1 MLARLGRRVRASR
14 GGFGRPQLA
23 PWSAPSALT
32 RRCGFGASAE
42 PAEPSCAYEVLR
54 VAPSATPAE
63 IKTAFR
69 RTARRLHPDAGP
81 PSEADRRTDVFVKA
95 VAAYEILSCE
105 RRRALYDAER
115 RWTGDA
121 ANNAQGSPSDADAGA
136 GSGAGEPWAFI
147 LKHSEV
153 LREYGASVD
162 ALVPRGALR
171 REIYAALGDAL
182 VGPELDVEAVAAGD
196 AFPKFFEAEERG
208 RGLGADLGVDL
219 MHVVSGRTLLAAVR
233 ERVDAAIGEGRGY
246 GGGRKIS
253 PSPSLL
259 FPAEGEK
266 NVEATEKKLTPAVS
280 EQKLASFSSSATSSS
295 RRRSKDLSP
304 KDPAV
309 SGSPPDAVLELAV
322 RGRVV
327 ATAVRLQRGG
337 EVVVYDA
344 GFALPDI
351 FKAHQKKT
359 LSDEEERFFA
369 KSETRR
375 ESRREA
381 SLLAANLNNYAGFT
395 KDARSFSFADSG
407 TDVRLSSDDDL
418 TSDDVFQTF
427 ERRGPN
433 GEAFTL
439 TGLSGAF
446 DVAAVLDCNGQK
458 THDVVAHATPGV
470 THLHWFCKR
479 SGVVTGRATRA
490 WMPPADLWLARPR
503 SEQHAEGGWYF
514 ELPPGA
520 PGERRVREALPR
532 APERRVEADGGS
544 DGDSE
549 WDGESRPSR
558 SARRRD
564 AFEEVRDDIRAMSAF
579 FSSGFSRDAAE
590 DGKKPK
596 SPLPLP
602 LPPAAALFATAFRAL
617 DRERG
622 EDQGAAG
629 AARRAW
635 EGVFG
640 KRY

>member
-42 PAEPSCAYEVLR
+42 PAEPSCAYDVLR

-115 RWTGDA
+115 RWTWDA
-121 ANNAQGSPSDADAGA
+121 AKNKNAASPSDAGA
-136 GSGAGEPWAFI
+136 DPGPRAPWAFI
-147 LKHSEV
+147 LRHSEV
-153 LREYGASVD
+153 LRDYGASVD

-182 VGPELDVEAVAAGD
+182 AGPELDVEAVATGD
-196 AFPKFFEAEERG
+196 AFPKFFEAEERSG
-208 RGLGADLGVDL
+208 GLAANLGVDL
-219 MHVVSGRTLLAAVR
+219 MHVVSGQTLLAAVR
-233 ERVDAAIGEGRGY
+233 ERAGTSAIESRGDEERAALTQKPPSLFFPEAGPRGRDAAVSRRGA
-246 GGGRKIS
+246 S
-253 PSPSLL
+253 PP
-259 FPAEGEK
+259 GCH
-266 NVEATEKKLTPAVS
+266 
-280 EQKLASFSSSATSSS
+280 SSS
-295 RRRSKDLSP
+295 RRSGFFNGASRVDDMDEQSTQSTQSASP
-304 KDPAV
+304 A
-309 SGSPPDAVLELAV
+309 PPDAVLELTLF
-322 RGRVV
+322 GRVV
-327 ATAVRLQRGG
+327 ATAVRRERGG

-344 GFALPDI
+344 GRADGD
-351 FKAHQKKT
+351 A
-359 LSDEEERFFA
+359 
-369 KSETRR
+369 
-375 ESRREA
+375 SRVSFEA
-381 SLLAANLNNYAGFT
+381 SLFEANANNYAGEPSLGPSPY
-395 KDARSFSFADSG
+395 KDAKDGSETGRDDATRDDASPFA
-407 TDVRLSSDDDL
+407 RA
-418 TSDDVFQTF
+418 
-427 ERRGPN
+427 RRGPN
-433 GEAFTL
+433 GEAFVL
-439 TGLSGAF
+439 TGLSGSF
-446 DVAAVLDCNGQK
+446 DVAAVLDARGEK
-458 THDVVAHATPGV
+458 THAVVAHATPGV
-470 THLHWFCKR
+470 THLHWFCAR
-479 SGVVTGRATRA
+479 SGAATGRATRA

-520 PGERRVREALPR
+520 PGPPGPRSRRVAPDPAPDRRDLP
-532 APERRVEADGGS
+532 AERGGS
-544 DGDSE
+544 DAGSERGGDVDEGARSE
-549 WDGESRPSR
+549 
-558 SARRRD
+558 RD
-564 AFEEVRDDIRAMSAF
+564 AFEEVRDDIRAMSDF
-579 FSSGFSRDAAE
+579 FSAGALPRDEAKRRA
-590 DGKKPK
+590 KKRTPV
-596 SPLPLP
+596 P
-602 LPPAAALFATAFRAL
+602 LPPAAALFATAFRVL

>member
-115 RWTGDA
+115 RWTWDA
-121 ANNAQGSPSDADAGA
+121 AKNKNAASPSDAGA
-136 GSGAGEPWAFI
+136 DPGPRAPWAFI
-147 LKHSEV
+147 LRHSEV
-153 LREYGASVD
+153 LRDYGASVD
-162 ALVPRGALR
+162 ALVLRGALR

-182 VGPELDVEAVAAGD
+182 AGPELDVEAVATGD
-196 AFPKFFEAEERG
+196 AFPKFFEAEERSG
-208 RGLGADLGVDL
+208 GLAANLGVDL

-233 ERVDAAIGEGRGY
+233 ERAGTSAIEGRGDEEE
-246 GGGRKIS
+246 RAALTQK
-253 PSPSLL
+253 PPSLF
-259 FPAEGEK
+259 FP
-266 NVEATEKKLTPAVS
+266 EAGPRGRDAAVS
-280 EQKLASFSSSATSSS
+280 RRGASPPGCHSSS
-295 RRRSKDLSP
+295 RRSGFFNGASRVDDMDEQSTQSTQSASP
-304 KDPAV
+304 A
-309 SGSPPDAVLELAV
+309 PPDAVLELTLF
-322 RGRVV
+322 GRVV
-327 ATAVRLQRGG
+327 ATAVRRERGG

-344 GFALPDI
+344 GRADGD
-351 FKAHQKKT
+351 A
-359 LSDEEERFFA
+359 
-369 KSETRR
+369 
-375 ESRREA
+375 SRVSFEA
-381 SLLAANLNNYAGFT
+381 SLFEANANNYAGEPSLGPSPYT
-395 KDARSFSFADSG
+395 DAKDGSGSETGRDDATRDDASPFARA
-407 TDVRLSSDDDL
+407 
-418 TSDDVFQTF
+418 
-427 ERRGPN
+427 RRGPN
-433 GEAFTL
+433 GEAFVL
-439 TGLSGAF
+439 TGLSGSF
-446 DVAAVLDCNGQK
+446 DVAAVLDARGEK

-470 THLHWFCKR
+470 THLHWFCAR
-479 SGVVTGRATRA
+479 SGAATGRATRA

-520 PGERRVREALPR
+520 PAGPPGPQSRRVAR
-532 APERRVEADGGS
+532 GS
-544 DGDSE
+544 DAGSERGGDVDEGARSE
-549 WDGESRPSR
+549 
-558 SARRRD
+558 RD
-564 AFEEVRDDIRAMSAF
+564 AFEEVRDDIRAMSDF
-579 FSSGFSRDAAE
+579 FSAGALPRDEAKRRA
-590 DGKKPK
+590 KKRTPV
-596 SPLPLP
+596 P